1 MPDYGRLGGLLTQVA
16 ATSGDDK
23 GRLGGLL
30 VQVAATNGDNKG
42 RLGGLLTQVAY
53 SYQAVSGNIPSV
65 AETLGNPVTFDSSAS
80 TGSISF
86 RTWSWLSVPGG
97 SAISNSITPYPDDGQ
112 PTPLDMTNNE
122 VLYHCEETSGTT
134 GTDSSGNYNDC
145 TLTSINV
152 GAGGKIQNYSWEY
165 TGTTS
170 VAEPGVPVSLSGD
183 YTIAFWF
190 YNLAPN
196 SAFRTG
202 VKGTN
207 HYPIIIENG
216 SNRVGTYNNY
226 TFTFIPANFDM
237 SQADYAGWHHIVA
250 VGYSGKTDFYVDGTY
265 KGTSPFKSDSDII
278 GIGNIP
284 LSVGTNH
291 RFADRID
298 EFAVWSR
305 ALSRDEIREIY
316 YLQEGNYTA
325 YADSTEDTFSFFPD
339 VVGTYTIRAFLQ
351 GEGTLVDVSDTVDT
365 FAVITSEPEPPGP
378 PTEFIQPSVRIAVTK
393 DVDLQRQMKVTP
405 YIVREPK
412 IVQIVN
418 KAIFVEAGTIN
429 FNGSDTVTYNFS
441 RVYSTPP
448 LVIMSAHADSYAV
461 WISSVTTTSVTFS
474 ATAENSEHLDFHI
487 FTTV

>member
-16 ATSGDDK
+16 ATSGDNT

-30 VQVAATNGDNKG
+30 VQVAATTGDNKG

-53 SYQAVSGNIPSV
+53 SYQAVSGNIPNV
-65 AETLGNPVTFDSSAS
+65 AEILGNPVTFDSSES

-97 SAISNSITPYPDDGQ
+97 STIANSITPYPDDSQ

-134 GTDSSGNYNDC
+134 GTDSSGNYNSC

-152 GAGGKIQNYSWEY
+152 GAGGKIQSYSWEY
-165 TGTTS
+165 TGSTS
-170 VAEPGVPVSLSGD
+170 VAEVGTPVSLSGD

-196 SAFRTG
+196 SNYRTG
-202 VKGTN
+202 VRGTN
-207 HYPIIIENG
+207 HHPIIVEGG
-216 SNRVGTYNNY
+216 SNRVGVYNNTAS
-226 TFTFIPANFDM
+226 TFVYANFDM
-237 SQADYAGWHHIVA
+237 AEADYTGWHHMVV
-250 VGYSGKTDFYVDGTY
+250 VGYSGKTDFYVDGAY
-265 KGTSPFKSDSDII
+265 KGTAQFKSDSDIVA
-278 GIGNIP
+278 IGNIQP
-284 LSVGTNH
+284 AITTNQ

-298 EFAVWSR
+298 EFAAWSR

-316 YLQEGNYTA
+316 YLQEGNYAA
-325 YADSTEDTFSFFPD
+325 YSDSTEDTFSFYPD
-339 VVGTYTIRAFLQ
+339 VVGTYTIRALLQ
-351 GEGTLVDVSDTVDT
+351 GEGTLTDQSDTVDAD
-365 FAVITSEPEPPGP
+365 AVITSEPVPPV
-378 PTEFIQPSVRIAVTK
+378 EFIQPSVRIAVTK

-418 KAIFVEAGTIN
+418 KAIFVEAGTLN

-441 RVYSTPP
+441 RTYSSPP

>member
-16 ATSGDDK
+16 ATAGSNK

-30 VQVAATNGDNKG
+30 AQVAATTGNSKG

-53 SYQAVSGNIPSV
+53 SYQAVSGSV
-65 AETLGNPVTFDSSAS
+65 PNRANVLGNSVTFNSSGS
-80 TGSISF
+80 TGEISF
-86 RTWSWLSVPGG
+86 RTWSWISVPSG
-97 SAISNSITPYPDDGQ
+97 STISNSITPYPDDGQ

-134 GTDSSGNYNDC
+134 GTDSSGNFNDC

-152 GAGGKIQNYSWEY
+152 GAGGKIQSYSWEY

-170 VAEPGVPVSLSGD
+170 VAEPGTPISLSGD

-202 VKGTN
+202 IKGTN
-207 HYPIIIENG
+207 HYPIIIDNG
-216 SNRVGTYNNY
+216 TNRVGTYNNS
-226 TFTFIPANFDM
+226 TSTFIPANFDM
-237 SQADYAGWHHIVA
+237 SEADYAGWHHIVA
-250 VGYSGKTDFYVDGTY
+250 VGYSGKTDFYVDGAY
-265 KGTSPFKSDSDII
+265 KGTSQFKSDSDVI

-284 LSVGTNH
+284 ASVGTNH

-298 EFAVWSR
+298 EFAIWSR

-325 YADSTEDTFSFFPD
+325 YGNSTEDTFIFYPD
-339 VVGTYTIRAFLQ
+339 VIGTYTIRAFLQ
-351 GEGTLVDVSDTVDT
+351 GEGTLVDVSDTVDAD
-365 FAVITSEPEPPGP
+365 AVITSVPSAGPDLTPPSSR
-378 PTEFIQPSVRIAVTK
+378 TSVTNNI
-393 DVDLQRQMKVTP
+393 DLQRQRKVAP
-405 YIVREPK
+405 YVVREPK
-412 IVQIVN
+412 IVQVVN
-418 KAIFVEAGTIN
+418 KAIFVESGTVH
-429 FNGSDTVTYNFS
+429 FNGSDTATYNFS
-441 RVYSTPP
+441 KNYSSPP
-448 LVIMSAHADSYAV
+448 LVIMSAQGDSFAAWV
-461 WISSVTTTSVTFS
+461 SSVSTTSVTFS
-474 ATAENSEHLDFHI
+474 ATVANSASLAFHI